1 MRIQFSLEHI
11 YLPGALCPKISR
23 SSPETMIESIKLK
36 VNEAMFLLMKKLDKS
51 LAYEKKT
58 RKIAPKRVSINDKIR
73 TIKT

>member
-1 MRIQFSLEHI
+1 
-11 YLPGALCPKISR
+11 
-23 SSPETMIESIKLK
+23 MIESIKLK

-73 TIKT
+73 TIKTWKELFHNDLEEKDPKNRPLSYWRNKD